1 MSRYTSA
8 LKDPSV
14 VSNVAIGLDIA
25 AFAGVENAFL
35 DDARLVTAC
44 LRELVVPVETK
55 ARNERTKA
63 AEGESIF
70 VTARDERRKISL
82 SLSRARTQK
91 GHIFN
96 QREYNIIIV

>member
-25 AFAGVENAFL
+25 AFAGVENTFL
-35 DDARLVTAC
+35 DDARLVAAC

-82 SLSRARTQK
+82 SLARTQK

>member
-35 DDARLVTAC
+35 DDARLVAAC

-82 SLSRARTQK
+82 SLSLSRACRRATSS
-91 GHIFN
+91 IN
-96 QREYNIIIV
+96 ESIT